1 MELRRKLFARQLLTD
16 RLALQMGL
24 RRKLFARQLLT
35 DRRHRKILIE
45 NYTELA
51 QFYSMLHWLHQASLQ
66 VSGFNIR
73 RLYYTM
79 TREQN
84 VVATRS

>member
-1 MELRRKLFARQLLTD
+1 
-16 RLALQMGL
+16 
-24 RRKLFARQLLT
+24 
-35 DRRHRKILIE
+35 
-45 NYTELA
+45 
-51 QFYSMLHWLHQASLQ
+51 MLHWLHQASLQ

-84 VVATRS
+84 VVATRSWVSWNSVQPISEEARCSTVAQSESIRLQLYGKSALATINDF